1 MNDSNVHC
9 TIGAILYNKGKLKR
23 RVVRLITEYL
33 EPSEVYR
40 LITQREWPYSPLY
53 QKEFACRDRAMMS
66 LAYCSAGRIAAV
78 VGGDRYERV
87 DGVAVK
93 VGEYEGLKRENL
105 VVYDDYIM
113 VKRMIVV
120 KRSRKVIAKY
130 GAQVQIRDDFV
141 IPLRRGLFENPYW
154 DQLVPFGWLILEYLK
169 NYAPEK
175 GRLFPY
181 KTKRAWQIIKHVT
194 GMFPNWFRAQAEH
207 FYGHY
212 LLSDSVKLA
221 KFVKVVRPEQVSH
234 YIGYSWQEQ
243 LKNKEIRMDFDWI
256 DKEVKK
262 IKQRMM
268 IKVEQYG

>member
-1 MNDSNVHC
+1 MADVGY
-9 TIGAILYNKGKLKR
+9 TIKPILYNEGKLKR

-66 LAYCSAGRIAAV
+66 LAYCSAGRIVAV
-78 VGGDRYERV
+78 VGGDRYKLI
-87 DGVAVK
+87 DGVPVR

-105 VVYDDYIM
+105 HVHEDYIL
-113 VKRMIVV
+113 VRRMAVA
-120 KRSRKVIAKY
+120 KRSWKVIAKY
-130 GAQVQIRDDFV
+130 GAQVQVRDDFV

-154 DQLVPFGWLILEYLK
+154 DQLVPFGWLILEYLRK
-169 NYAPEK
+169 YAPEK